1 MSGPQQ
7 PDIVASPHLH
17 HRVSLAVLA
26 VLTLGPVVWL
36 AAARP
41 GDLAYYAI
49 GARPGHSPS
58 RESCFWRGC
67 GSRGA

>member
-1 MSGPQQ
+1 MTGPQQ

-36 AAARP
+36 AVVRP
-41 GDLAYYAI
+41 GDLAY
-49 GARPGHSPS
+49 
-58 RESCFWRGC
+58 
-67 GSRGA
+67 